1 MNKRR
6 KISCDGHGDAWE
18 TYVCGHLL
26 EKPAQEWF
34 SEHPEEDNPWPDAWC
49 AKCDRA
55 FEREGE
61 WNERNEAECPIK
73 LVCSACY
80 AEHRMRSVEAVKGRE
95 KRRWDAFVA
104 DACRDL
110 AVAQKGMVTGL
121 NLEAY
126 PRWDVDMKKASLAFS
141 GEGLAR
147 LVLEIEAIGS
157 FSSTSGTWLWAWG
170 NWHLPAIV
178 RSRIPAV
185 RELGER
191 DRFLHLMEPEWH
203 AAEHDGWHMA
213 AIAARELGALGVYRM
228 PGEVVTFVAIMAG
241 RG

>member
-1 MNKRR
+1 MSERR
-6 KISCDGHGDAWE
+6 RIRCDGHGDAWE
-18 TYVCGHLL
+18 TYVCKHLL
-26 EKPAQEWF
+26 GKPAQEWF

-55 FEREGE
+55 FAREGE
-61 WNERNEAECPIK
+61 WNERNEAECPIE

-80 AEHRMRSVEAVKGRE
+80 VEQRMRSVEAVKGKE

-104 DACRDL
+104 EACRDL
-110 AVAQKGMVTGL
+110 AGTQKAMVADLK
-121 NLEAY
+121 LEAF
-126 PRWDVDMKKASLAFS
+126 PRWDVDMQKATLAFS
-141 GEGLAR
+141 GEGLAP

-157 FSSTSGTWLWAWG
+157 FASTSATWLWAWC

-178 RSRIPAV
+178 RGRVRAV

-191 DRFLHLMEPEWH
+191 ERFLHLMEPKWQ

-213 AIAARELGALGVYRM
+213 AIAARHLGALGVYRM
-228 PGEVVTFVAIMAG
+228 PGEVVSFAAIMG
-241 RG
+241 RK